1 MEKTSLTS
9 RKSLGLAVLG
19 VIFVALAVLPLLTEA
34 YIVVLLSDI
43 LKYITLTV
51 AWVMFAGPTGYI
63 SLASAAFY
71 GVGLYTAAILNG
83 EIPFPLVII
92 LAGIFCFIV
101 ALGVGALTLRL
112 KGVYFTIFTFGL
124 VQLLYYAVA
133 EAERIATGKRGRFV
147 STEAVDTVYWAMLI
161 VTVLTLVAAMLLR
174 RSRHGLALQSIGE
187 YEEAAEHS
195 GVNVVRTKMLV
206 FAVSSVFMGM
216 AGAIIAT
223 RRAYID
229 PGIAF
234 DLNVSF
240 LPVLMAILGGTTNL
254 IGPVI
259 GAAFFAYL
267 GEFLLTRLPNLYM
280 LAFGAVMVLAILFF
294 PQGIWGLLVQVW
306 RRVRGDRRAPTGA

>member
-1 MEKTSLTS
+1 MEKTSLIS
-9 RKSLGLAVLG
+9 RKNLGLAVLA
-19 VIFVALAVLPLLTEA
+19 VIFVVLAILPLLTEA

-43 LKYITLTV
+43 LKFITLTV

-147 STEAVDTVYWAMLI
+147 ATEAVDTVYWAMLI
-161 VTVLTLVAAMLLR
+161 VTVLALAAAMLLR

-240 LPVLMAILGGTTNL
+240 LPVLMAILGGTANL

-259 GAAFFAYL
+259 GATFFAYL

-280 LAFGAVMVLAILFF
+280 LVFGAVMVLAILFF

-306 RRVRGDRRAPTGA
+306 RRIREGRVPARA

>member
-1 MEKTSLTS
+1 M
-9 RKSLGLAVLG
+9 
-19 VIFVALAVLPLLTEA
+19 
-34 YIVVLLSDI
+34 
-43 LKYITLTV
+43 
-51 AWVMFAGPTGYI
+51 
-63 SLASAAFY
+63 
-71 GVGLYTAAILNG
+71 
-83 EIPFPLVII
+83 
-92 LAGIFCFIV
+92 
-101 ALGVGALTLRL
+101 
-112 KGVYFTIFTFGL
+112 
-124 VQLLYYAVA
+124 QLLYYAVA

-147 STEAVDTVYWAMLI
+147 ATEAVDTVYWAMLI
-161 VTVLTLVAAMLLR
+161 VTVLALAAAMLLR

-240 LPVLMAILGGTTNL
+240 LPVLMAILGGTANL

-259 GAAFFAYL
+259 GATFFAYL

-280 LAFGAVMVLAILFF
+280 LVFGAVMVLAILFF

-306 RRVRGDRRAPTGA
+306 RRIREGRVPARA

>member
-1 MEKTSLTS
+1 MEKTSLIS
-9 RKSLGLAVLG
+9 RKNLGLAVLA
-19 VIFVALAVLPLLTEA
+19 VIFVVLAILPLLTEA

-43 LKYITLTV
+43 LKFITLTV

-147 STEAVDTVYWAMLI
+147 ATEAVDTVYWAMLV
-161 VTVLTLVAAMLLR
+161 VTVLALAAAMLLR

-240 LPVLMAILGGTTNL
+240 LPVLMAILGGTANL

-259 GAAFFAYL
+259 GATFFAYL

-280 LAFGAVMVLAILFF
+280 LVFGAVMVLAILFF

-306 RRVRGDRRAPTGA
+306 RRIREGRVPARA